1 MHQIRTPTTD
11 AAIIGRLDKPDHGD
25 FSPEAAR
32 ELLSLQLSPQDQARA
47 RSFPSRPRTERS
59 RPTS

>member
-1 MHQIRTPTTD
+1 MHQISTPTTD
-11 AAIIGRLDKPDHGD
+11 AAIIGRLDKPDRSD

-32 ELLSLQLSPQDQARA
+32 EILSLQLSPQDQVA